1 MDKFYLQNSCLA
13 QITKKH
19 QYMAFLLMIVVSC
32 SCFGATYKSIAILP
46 PTYCGGINFDGAT
59 PITNVTIAGIANSS
73 SRSTTV
79 EYENYTSIIG
89 NVCAGQTGLSISIEG
104 NTVGNYTV
112 SAFVYIDWNQ
122 NGILDDAGESYYIG
136 NISNSTGIDGKV
148 ASSIISVPSGATS
161 GNTRMR
167 VVFRD
172 RSVNNPCVKSS
183 SYEFGQTEDYTI
195 NVNQAPVGLSYTLGS
210 PVYCRGSAIAT
221 NSASLSTPGTPSSTY
236 TVSPALP
243 AGLSIS
249 STTGAI
255 TGTPTVAVA
264 AANYTVSATNS
275 CGVATV
281 ILNITVNAA
290 PATPGTIT
298 QPTNK
303 CASTTGNTFS
313 IAAVTGATSY
323 AWSVTGTGWS
333 VTAGGTT
340 TSATITIGSGAGTVS
355 VTATNACGTSSSS
368 STGSITPTTA
378 PSVPGSSS
386 PYTFTCNGFTAQWGP
401 HYLSTSYYIDVAT
414 NSSFSAGTILSSYD
428 NLNVGNV
435 QFLVLSGLSSG
446 TTYYYRVRASNA
458 CGTSGNSGTMS
469 GTTTGPTIGTTS
481 SNQSV
486 CSGNSPAD
494 ITLTGSTGAV
504 QWQSSVDNSSFSNIS
519 GATSSV
525 LSSAQI
531 GVLTATRYY
540 RAILTNSGCT
550 SYSTVVTVT
559 VTASTLST
567 TGPTICVGGSGTL
580 TASGV
585 CGSVFTNSGTAFSG
599 AWTGT
604 SDPTAFRPTFITNSA
619 TCSFSTTT
627 RNYVATVFQVSVTG
641 NYTFS
646 MDQNG
651 NYDGM
656 GYITTGS
663 FVPGNCSGGGSWI
676 IGDDDSNGN
685 FEPRMNALFTAGVTY
700 TLISTTYGTSNISD
714 SFSWTVSPPVGG
726 QIMLETSST
735 IQWYTNST
743 GGTAIGSGT
752 PFNPVGV
759 AGSGLANT
767 NTAGTT
773 IFYAACSTNPGCR
786 TATSFTINS
795 SPTIAAITTPAALCS
810 GGLLNPTAPT
820 VTANG
825 STVTAS
831 GWQLETGVGTGTFAN
846 LTLPYTVAFSDNG
859 KNIRYYATNGCGTT
873 NTNQV
878 VITVNNVPTIVAITA
893 PAALCSG
900 GVLNPTAPTVTANGL
915 TVTASGWQL
924 ETGVGSGTFANLTL
938 PYTVAFADNGK
949 KIRYYAT
956 NGCGTTNSNEVTIK
970 VDNLLTAPTVGTRT
984 HPTCAVA
991 TGSVVLSGL
1000 PSGAWALT
1008 QDPGSITTTGTGSS
1022 TTVSGL
1028 SAGTYNF
1035 SVIDAN
1041 NGTGLTGDYFSNMAL
1056 TGTPTLTRTDVSV
1069 NYDWGGGSPDS
1080 SIPADGF
1087 SVRWSGQVQARYSE
1101 TYTFSTISDDGVRL
1115 WVNGVQIINNWTD
1128 HGPTTDTG
1136 TIALTAGVKY
1146 SIVLEYY
1153 ENGGGA
1159 LCQLIWNSTSQGN
1172 ETIPQSQLFPSSG
1185 CTALLSADV
1194 VINAQPATPAAPSIG
1209 TITNID
1215 CVNATGSVV
1224 LNGLPASGS
1233 WTINPGAITGTG
1245 TSHTITGLTGGSY
1258 VYTVTNA
1265 SGCTSAATSAGG
1277 IMISN
1282 NAAVTWNGTAWSNGT
1297 GPTSASNI
1305 IFNGNYSS
1313 TGDLYGCSCEVSTGT
1328 SVAFNS
1334 GDSMIITNQVR
1345 VLGTGTLSF
1354 DDTASLVQINNTPTV
1369 ANSGVITYTRITT
1382 PISNFDYTYWSS
1394 PVVGQILYDVSP
1406 LTLLDKFYSYN
1417 SFTNNWQQE
1426 NVGGAMTAG
1435 TGYIIRGPQT
1445 HMAPSPPSAHMVNF
1459 SGAPHNGI
1467 INKAIGGAG
1476 SSVLIGNPYPSAI
1489 DADTFINAN
1498 TAVIDGTLYFWTH
1511 NTSIQL
1517 ASNITNGTAGS
1528 GTYAYTSDD
1537 YAAYN
1542 LTGGVGT
1549 APAPSSTN
1557 AGSVSTIAPTGK
1569 IAAGQAFFTS
1579 SVAAGNVVFNNGMRI
1594 GGGGSA
1600 ANNSQF
1606 FKMAS
1611 SKTNKVIEKNRL
1623 WLDLYNSQG
1632 AFKQTLI
1639 GYITGATN
1647 DYENAYDGE
1656 SYNSNAYLDFYSVTK
1671 DKNLV
1676 VQGRALPFVDED
1688 EVPIGFTTKVAGTF
1702 EIAMS
1707 KTDGLLANK
1716 NVFLKDKLLNTTHN
1730 LKTKPYSFTTE
1741 KGTFDQRFVI
1751 VYADKTLATD
1761 DFEESVSGV
1770 VVSTKNKEIQIK
1782 SADELIGKV
1791 FVYDFTGKLI
1801 YTKTGISNTEHKI
1814 SNLIVGDKVLIV
1826 KIIFENGGA
1835 VSKKVI
1841 Y

>member
-1 MDKFYLQNSCLA
+1 MFLQRPEGLPSVVLPAAANNQADLWIYIYKSNNTSSNAAYLLVDNITLVGSRIPTITSFTPSSACSSAGTSVVITGTNFTGVSAVQFNGLNAASFTVNSTT
-13 QITKKH
+13 QITAILAAGTTSGPITLISAGGVASSVATFTV
-19 QYMAFLLMIVVSC
+19 YAMPIGGNVDYATSPICYNASTTLNLSGYTGNVVQWEKRLNSASAWTTVANTTNTLTEIPTSAGTWEYRALVGNGSC
-32 SCFGATYKSIAILP
+32 TSVYSASRSVVVAPELSITLGTNPVICRNTTSASLTYSATTGSPTNYYLTFDAAALAAGMSNSANYSLTAGSIAI
-46 PTYCGGINFDGAT
+46 
-59 PITNVTIAGIANSS
+59 
-73 SRSTTV
+73 
-79 EYENYTSIIG
+79 
-89 NVCAGQTGLSISIEG
+89 
-104 NTVGNYTV
+104 
-112 SAFVYIDWNQ
+112 
-122 NGILDDAGESYYIG
+122 
-136 NISNSTGIDGKV
+136 
-148 ASSIISVPSGATS
+148 SVP
-161 GNTRMR
+161 
-167 VVFRD
+167 
-172 RSVNNPCVKSS
+172 
-183 SYEFGQTEDYTI
+183 Y
-195 NVNQAPVGLSYTLGS
+195 
-210 PVYCRGSAIAT
+210 
-221 NSASLSTPGTPSSTY
+221 
-236 TVSPALP
+236 
-243 AGLSIS
+243 
-249 STTGAI
+249 
-255 TGTPTVAVA
+255 
-264 AANYTVSATNS
+264 
-275 CGVATV
+275 
-281 ILNITVNAA
+281 
-290 PATPGTIT
+290 
-298 QPTNK
+298 
-303 CASTTGNTFS
+303 S
-313 IAAVTGATSY
+313 IAAGVYNASLTVNTNSPVCSSISY
-323 AWSVTGTGWS
+323 PISVT
-333 VTAGGTT
+333 
-340 TSATITIGSGAGTVS
+340 VS
-355 VTATNACGTSSSS
+355 DPAAP
-368 STGSITPTTA
+368 TGSASQTFC
-378 PSVPGSSS
+378 SS
-386 PYTFTCNGFTAQWGP
+386 
-401 HYLSTSYYIDVAT
+401 
-414 NSSFSAGTILSSYD
+414 
-428 NLNVGNV
+428 
-435 QFLVLSGLSSG
+435 
-446 TTYYYRVRASNA
+446 
-458 CGTSGNSGTMS
+458 
-469 GTTTGPTIGTTS
+469 
-481 SNQSV
+481 
-486 CSGNSPAD
+486 
-494 ITLTGSTGAV
+494 
-504 QWQSSVDNSSFSNIS
+504 
-519 GATSSV
+519 
-525 LSSAQI
+525 
-531 GVLTATRYY
+531 
-540 RAILTNSGCT
+540 
-550 SYSTVVTVT
+550 
-559 VTASTLST
+559 
-567 TGPTICVGGSGTL
+567 
-580 TASGV
+580 
-585 CGSVFTNSGTAFSG
+585 
-599 AWTGT
+599 
-604 SDPTAFRPTFITNSA
+604 
-619 TCSFSTTT
+619 
-627 RNYVATVFQVSVTG
+627 
-641 NYTFS
+641 
-646 MDQNG
+646 
-651 NYDGM
+651 
-656 GYITTGS
+656 
-663 FVPGNCSGGGSWI
+663 
-676 IGDDDSNGN
+676 
-685 FEPRMNALFTAGVTY
+685 
-700 TLISTTYGTSNISD
+700 
-714 SFSWTVSPPVGG
+714 
-726 QIMLETSST
+726 
-735 IQWYTNST
+735 
-743 GGTAIGSGT
+743 
-752 PFNPVGV
+752 
-759 AGSGLANT
+759 
-767 NTAGTT
+767 
-773 IFYAACSTNPGCR
+773 
-786 TATSFTINS
+786 S
-795 SPTIAAITTPAALCS
+795 SPTIANLVATGTAVKWYNSASGGSVYASSAALS
-810 GGLLNPTAPT
+810 NNTH
-820 VTANG
+820 
-825 STVTAS
+825 
-831 GWQLETGVGTGTFAN
+831 
-846 LTLPYTVAFSDNG
+846 
-859 KNIRYYATNGCGTT
+859 YYASQTISGCESTSRLD
-873 NTNQV
+873 V
-878 VITVNNVPTIVAITA
+878 EITITNNV
-893 PAALCSG
+893 
-900 GVLNPTAPTVTANGL
+900 
-915 TVTASGWQL
+915 
-924 ETGVGSGTFANLTL
+924 
-938 PYTVAFADNGK
+938 
-949 KIRYYAT
+949 
-956 NGCGTTNSNEVTIK
+956 
-970 VDNLLTAPTVGTRT
+970 APTVGTRT

-1087 SVRWSGQVQARYSE
+1087 SVRWSGQLQPLYSE

-1115 WVNGVQIINNWTD
+1115 WVNGVQIIDNWTN
-1128 HGPTTDTG
+1128 HAPTTNTG
-1136 TIALTAGVKY
+1136 TITLTAGVKY
-1146 SIVLEYY
+1146 SIVLQYY

-1159 LCQLIWNSTSQGN
+1159 LCQLIWNSTSQGM

-1277 IMISN
+1277 IVISN

-1445 HMAPSPPSAHMVNF
+1445 HMAPAPPSAHMVNF

-1557 AGSVSTIAPTGK
+1557 AGSVSTIAPTGN

-1730 LKTKPYSFTTE
+1730 LKTKSYSFTTE

-1761 DFEESVSGV
+1761 DFEELVSGV

-1782 SADELIGKV
+1782 SVDELIDKV

-1814 SNLIVGDKVLIV
+1814 SNLIVGDKALIV